1 MWIVLSSALG
11 ATGVALGAFG
21 AHALETRLDAEHLEV
36 WSTAVEYHLIHA
48 LSLFALAAWG
58 NATGRGIQ
66 PAAALFA
73 LGIVFFSDSLYGLA
87 LGAPRWLG
95 PITPVGGL
103 CLIGGWIALARI
115 GRGAP
120 SN

>member
-36 WSTAVEYHLIHA
+36 WATAVEYHLIHA

-66 PAAALFA
+66 PGAALFA
-73 LGIVFFSDSLYGLA
+73 LGLGFFSGSLYGLA
-87 LGAPRWLG
+87 LGAPRGLG